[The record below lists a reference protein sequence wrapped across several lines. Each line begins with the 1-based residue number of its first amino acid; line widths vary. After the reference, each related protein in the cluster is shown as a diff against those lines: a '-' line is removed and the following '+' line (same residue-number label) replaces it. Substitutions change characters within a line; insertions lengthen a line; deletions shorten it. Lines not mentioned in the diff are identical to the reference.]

1 MEKEGVVI
9 ALAYLK
15 NSYSQQEGTHD
26 IAHAFGPRLYK
37 EQGLDGITS
46 CDTSFAFGCFHG
58 FTETFIE
65 EQGLKNIAQL
75 TSQCRTALAGQLSLR
90 CYHGIGHGIL
100 SADDYDLSKALLG
113 CDIIASESIEKE
125 YCYNGVFMENGIVKA
140 VDASKEHLYWS
151 CDTVDKQYQPTCYI
165 YLREYLRLLF
175 PNDLQRMVDACRK
188 IKEPMLIQYC
198 LRGVAEYSAMK
209 NRNSLK
215 NIVRDCAILGKEQY
229 LCRQLAIDV
238 WSFQGWSL
246 EGAESVLCTNPDQ
259 KWDEVC
265 KEKIKEAGKNI
276 Q

>member
-1 MEKEGVVI
+1 M

-26 IAHAFGPRLYK
+26 IAHALGSRLYK

-65 EQGLKNIAQL
+65 EQELKNIAQL

-100 SADDYDLSKALLG
+100 SAYEYDLSKALLK
-113 CDIIASESIEKE
+113 CDMIASESIEKE
-125 YCYNGVFMENGIVKA
+125 YCYNGVFMENGIVKVA
-140 VDASKEHLYWS
+140 EASLTNPHWP
-151 CDTVDKQYQPTCYI
+151 CTTVNKQYQPTCYI
-165 YLREYLRLLF
+165 YLREYLRVLYSGDF
-175 PNDLQRMVDACRK
+175 KQMVKTCREVP
-188 IKEPMLIQYC
+188 EPKLDQYC
-198 LRGVAEYSAMK
+198 LRGVAEYIAMK
-209 NRNSLK
+209 NQNNVG
-215 NIVRDCAILGKEQY
+215 NIARDCAILEKEQY
-229 LCRQLAIDV
+229 LCRQLTIDV

-246 EGAESVLCTNPDQ
+246 EGAESILCTNSDN
-259 KWDEVC
+259 KWNELC
-265 KEKIKEAGKNI
+265 KTNIKEAGKNI